1 MKHSVIGGDFK
12 LADGTKL
19 PLSKAVRAGDFV
31 FLSGQLGLKKDG
43 TLADGIGQQTLCCLK
58 NIEDLLSSAS
68 LTKKNVIKTTVWLT
82 DVAHFAEFNAI
93 YAETFDSEPPARS
106 TVCSALALPK
116 ALVEIEVIAYG

>member
-1 MKHSVIGGDFK
+1 MKHSIIGGEFK

-43 TLADGIGQQTLCCLK
+43 ALADGIAQQTLCCLK
-58 NIEDLLSSAS
+58 NIEELLSSAS

-82 DVAHFAEFNAI
+82 DVTHFAEFNAI
-93 YAETFDSEPPARS
+93 YAETFDSAPPARS

-116 ALVEIEVIAYG
+116 ALVEIEVVAYG

>member
-43 TLADGIGQQTLCCLK
+43 ALADGIAQQTLCCLK
-58 NIEDLLSSAS
+58 NIEELLSSAS

-82 DVAHFAEFNAI
+82 DVTHFAEFNAI
-93 YAETFDSEPPARS
+93 YAETFDSAPPARS

-116 ALVEIEVIAYG
+116 ALVEIEVVAYG